1 MFGFVFIVV
10 PCQEKKGGGAGG
22 AMEGVHVKNALQ
34 TLVAFSPVSE

>member
-10 PCQEKKGGGAGG
+10 PCQEKKGGGA
-22 AMEGVHVKNALQ
+22 MEGVHIKNALQ